1 MRLALAKTNLL
12 AILFELDL
20 CEVVVFHQLEEL
32 FQSLDVLGEIH
43 AVLSRDR
50 LYRRCRYFVISIC
63 IKICYTL

>member
-20 CEVVVFHQLEEL
+20 CEVVIFLLLEEF
-32 FQSLDVLGEIH
+32 FQSLDVLGKIH

-50 LYRRCRYFVISIC
+50 LCRRRRYFVVSIC
-63 IKICYTL
+63 IEMCYDL